1 MAGRVAG
8 KKALITGAAQ
18 GLGAAQAMMLAREG
32 AQVLLADINAAGAA
46 QQAEAINAEL
56 GAGTAFS
63 VALDVTSEEQWLA
76 AVDYA
81 ADTLGAWGGSSWHF
95 FFLGA
100 QLGRVF
106 IGIQP
111 AFGYEGDPMRLLFER
126 GFATYSEEAKAEL
139 LGIDPILITR
149 HGAVSDEVA
158 IAMAKGAL
166 ENSRAHVAVAITG
179 FAGPGGKRDEEGL
192 VHIAAA
198 SREGGL
204 IQREC
209 HFGPRG
215 RQEVRLLA
223 VRGALELLG
232 EIISGE
238 TKPQSIAGDVH
249 G

>member
-1 MAGRVAG
+1 MDNTNAAPDLEIQEPAGD
-8 KKALITGAAQ
+8 IPDGADA
-18 GLGAAQAMMLAREG
+18 
-32 AQVLLADINAAGAA
+32 LLAMAEKVLKAAKKRKLHIAS
-46 QQAEAINAEL
+46 AESCTGGL
-56 GAGTAFS
+56 LSS
-63 VALDVTSEEQWLA
+63 VLTDVE
-76 AVDYA
+76 
-81 ADTLGAWGGSSWHF
+81 
-95 FFLGA
+95 
-100 QLGRVF
+100 
-106 IGIQP
+106 
-111 AFGYEGDPMRLLFER
+111 GYSGLFER